1 MHRYTRQML
10 FAAVAALGVI
20 GSAKASTVGTEPIGL
35 ATNDI
40 VGPQTGYFG
49 ANLYA
54 SGALTIE
61 YTYLGKEAGFDN
73 AFLVLGNT
81 KFDTNTTSPGSTA
94 FETLAAAG
102 QLNFSFYT
110 NLPAGASVANG
121 SNTDIK
127 ADLSYTGPNFFV
139 SFYDPTGQT
148 TNLGAYG
155 YGYSGIIALDDGGAG
170 PDKDFDDLVV
180 KFQIMSP
187 GTLMTSAVPEP
198 STWAMMILGFFGV
211 GFMAYRRKQNWPQL
225 RLA

>member
-1 MHRYTRQML
+1 ML

-102 QLNFSFYT
+102 QLNFSFNT
-110 NLPAGASVANG
+110 NLPAGG
-121 SNTDIK
+121 
-127 ADLSYTGPNFFV
+127 
-139 SFYDPTGQT
+139 
-148 TNLGAYG
+148 
-155 YGYSGIIALDDGGAG
+155 
-170 PDKDFDDLVV
+170 
-180 KFQIMSP
+180 
-187 GTLMTSAVPEP
+187 
-198 STWAMMILGFFGV
+198 
-211 GFMAYRRKQNWPQL
+211 L
-225 RLA
+225 RLRTDLTRILKLIRHILAPISLCRFTTRPA